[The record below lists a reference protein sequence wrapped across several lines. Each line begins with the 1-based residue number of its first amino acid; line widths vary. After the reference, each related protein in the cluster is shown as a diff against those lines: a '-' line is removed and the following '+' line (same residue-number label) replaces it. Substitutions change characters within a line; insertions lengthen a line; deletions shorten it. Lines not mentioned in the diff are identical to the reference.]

1 VESTT
6 SKNQAARV
14 LVFGEVLWDMLPTG
28 SVLGGAPANFATRVQ
43 YLGMPVVLASRV
55 GRDALGEEALAKL
68 SGLGLDVSSIQH
80 DPTLPT
86 GTVEVV
92 VDDAGSASYNI
103 LPGVA
108 YDAIA
113 ATPDLLAAAARAE
126 VLYFGTLCQ
135 RNATARST
143 LLALMEAA
151 PQATKLLDV
160 NLRRDCFSRETV
172 EASLRRADILK
183 LNETEVLDIS
193 ALLGLGAMEMEAFAD
208 TVIARYGLQLCL
220 VTRGALGVFAQAEA
234 GLRHYVPGYDVKV
247 VDTIGAGDAFT
258 AGFVW
263 SQLNGGDL
271 LENCE
276 VGTRLGA
283 LVATQRGGMEPI
295 TVEQLKSAPLEARR
309 SAG

>member
-1 VESTT
+1 M
-6 SKNQAARV
+6 ARV
-14 LVFGEVLWDMLPTG
+14 LVFGEVLWDVLPTG

-43 YLGMPVVLASRV
+43 YLGVPVVLASRV
-55 GRDALGEEALAKL
+55 GCDPLGEEALATL
-68 SGLGLDVSSIQH
+68 SRLGLDVSSVQH

-92 VDDAGSASYNI
+92 VDDAGSATYNI

-135 RNATARST
+135 RNATARAT

-160 NLRRDCFSRETV
+160 NLRRDCFTRETV
-172 EASLRRADILK
+172 EESLRRADILK
-183 LNETEVLDIS
+183 LNETEVVDI
-193 ALLGLGAMEMEAFAD
+193 AGLLNLGVTEMEAFAEA
-208 TVIARYGLQLCL
+208 VITRYDLQLCL
-220 VTRGALGVFAQAEA
+220 VTRGALGVFARGKDGQ
-234 GLRHYVPGYDVKV
+234 RHYVPGYDVKV

-263 SQLNGGDL
+263 SQLNGGSL
-271 LENCE
+271 SESCE

-295 TVEQLKSAPLEARR
+295 TVEQLNSAPLEARR
-309 SAG
+309 SEG